1 MPGAAAKEKE
11 SWEHMHRWR
20 PVNSLKNSRITIQVH
35 CSWSNKRF
43 NVPEHPIQSSGNLV
57 NYFDEASDDEHI
69 LGSTTLSD
77 LIKRVKKHIPGLYL
91 WDEVG
96 GAVLTCGP
104 HEVFQSEWDTTMVCV
119 LVGED
124 KAKKATMPMVVLED
138 GREAY
143 VVTRG
148 TPESVKQ
155 AKPTVVTRC
164 LAKGDVYG

>member
-1 MPGAAAKEKE
+1 M
-11 SWEHMHRWR
+11 
-20 PVNSLKNSRITIQVH
+20 
-35 CSWSNKRF
+35 
-43 NVPEHPIQSSGNLV
+43 
-57 NYFDEASDDEHI
+57 
-69 LGSTTLSD
+69 
-77 LIKRVKKHIPGLYL
+77 
-91 WDEVG
+91 
-96 GAVLTCGP
+96 LTCGP
-104 HEVFQSEWDTTMVCV
+104 HEVFQSEWDTTMVCE

-143 VVTRG
+143 VVTIG